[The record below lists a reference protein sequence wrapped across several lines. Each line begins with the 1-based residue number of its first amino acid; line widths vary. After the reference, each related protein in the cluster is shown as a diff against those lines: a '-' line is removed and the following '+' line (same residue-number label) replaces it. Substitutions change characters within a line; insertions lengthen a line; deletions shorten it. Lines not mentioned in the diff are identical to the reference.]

1 MHTRYVMMALVL
13 LCSGTPV
20 ITQEV
25 IRDSQ
30 AVAPVR
36 NVAEAFRHGHFGGGF
51 RTFLMVTDNA
61 RDLTDYYALAAGG
74 SLEYTTAPLYG
85 VSMGISG
92 AFNYNLAASDL
103 GARDPKTGAVN
114 RYEIGLFDVEDPYN
128 KRDLDRLEAL
138 WLRYARGGTRLT
150 VGNQLIQTPLIN
162 HQDGRMRPTVVS
174 GLWMERRFSANWHAE
189 GGWLW
194 SMSPRSTVRWYDLGT
209 SIGLYPRGLNP
220 DGTASG
226 YPEQLKTAGAGL
238 IGITRTWG
246 TRLKVQVWDQFVEN
260 IFNTAMVQADYA
272 YPLPAGNRILAGLM
286 VLRQDAL
293 ADGGNPEQDKTY
305 FLRGSKAHIWSAQAG
320 WERGEWRT
328 LVAYTRVTP
337 DGRFLSPREWGR
349 EPFYT
354 FMSRER
360 IEGSG
365 DTHSATAR
373 VRWRHPSNRF
383 SLETGYGH
391 FYLPDVQASA
401 LSKYGFPAFRQF
413 NMEVRYQFGGAWKG
427 LQAQMLYVW
436 KGRLGEVY
444 GQDRYVINRVD
455 MSQYNLVLNYTY

>member
-1 MHTRYVMMALVL
+1 MRAQD
-13 LCSGTPV
+13 
-20 ITQEV
+20 I
-25 IRDSQ
+25 DSIPPT
-30 AVAPVR
+30 VASVR
-36 NVAEAFRHGHFGGGF
+36 NIAEAFQNGRFGGGF
-51 RTFLMVTDNA
+51 RAFFMATDNA
-61 RDLTDYYALAAGG
+61 RNLTDYWALAAGG
-74 SLEYTTAPLYG
+74 ALQYSTAPFHG
-85 VSMGISG
+85 VSMGIGG

-103 GARDPKTGAVN
+103 GAKDPTTGAVN

-128 KRDLDRLEAL
+128 KRDLDRLEEL
-138 WLRYARGGTRLT
+138 WLRYERGGMRLT
-150 VGNQLIQTPLIN
+150 AGNQLIQTPLIN

-174 GLWMERRFSANWHAE
+174 GLWLEHRFSDNWQAE

-226 YPEQLKTAGAGL
+226 YPEQLQTAGAGL
-238 IGITRTWG
+238 IGLTGKWG
-246 TRLKVQVWDQFVEN
+246 NRLKVQVWDQFVEN

-272 YPLPAGNRILAGLM
+272 WPLQGDNRILLGAM
-286 VLRQDAL
+286 ALRQDAL

-305 FLRGSKAHIWSAQAG
+305 FLKGGKAHIWSTQAG
-320 WERGEWRT
+320 WERASWRA
-328 LVAYTRVTP
+328 LLGYTRVTP

-365 DTHSATAR
+365 DTHAATAR
-373 VRWRHPSNRF
+373 IRWMHASNGL

-391 FYLPDVQASA
+391 FYLPDVRATA
-401 LSKYGFPAFRQF
+401 LSKYGFPSFRQI
-413 NMEVRYQFGGAWKG
+413 NVEVRYRFGGALKG

-436 KGRLGEVY
+436 KGRFGEVY